1 MNAKR
6 RSLMFSA
13 VSAALAMV
21 AAGGYLTAQSAE
33 PPERLIKVSAKR
45 FDYTPSHI
53 TVKKGVP
60 VRFQLTS
67 EDVLMGFNLP
77 DFNVRADMIPGKTT
91 ELRFVPDK
99 VGTFTFLCDIFCG
112 TGHEEMNGKLTV
124 VA

>member
-13 VSAALAMV
+13 VSAALAMI
-21 AAGGYLTAQSAE
+21 AAGEYLNAQSAE
-33 PPERLIKVSAKR
+33 PAERIIKVSAKR

-53 TVKKGVP
+53 TVKQGVP
-60 VRFQLTS
+60 VRLKLTS

-77 DFNVRADMIPGKTT
+77 DFNVRADMIPGKMT